1 MNATVP
7 RASAQNAGQ
16 NRRIARAAVVVLGAT
31 GGVGR
36 GVVEAALAMG
46 RPVIAVARDK
56 AGLQCLRG
64 KFPDA
69 DLSIVPGS
77 VASDGDGERLANALR
92 KLGRPID
99 GVVAAVCG
107 GAARGRLLDHP
118 AAFLRQTLDDDL
130 LPHLAAAR
138 HLLPLLSQ
146 AGRTGTYVL
155 IGGPGADRPWAG
167 YGHRSIATAAL
178 RMLARVLHEEA
189 RTLGVRVQLL
199 AIDSPVS
206 TDLNRA
212 HACEQWPSALA
223 VGQRALAL
231 VEPDGLQP
239 ADAVVPYSKVSFSD
253 TAARHIGESH
263 ADPAPDVT
271 ADVDW
276 ASVDSTT
283 YQEPGNGDATP
294 TASSGSCGAT
304 RAQAMQDNAAVASA
318 SVGLLPSRCLQDART
333 LLRKLIA
340 PDNVIAPDNIAP
352 HNNNNQE
359 DLP

>member
-1 MNATVP
+1 MNAPVAK
-7 RASAQNAGQ
+7 ASAQNAGQ
-16 NRRIARAAVVVLGAT
+16 TRRIARAAVVVLGAT

-36 GVVEAALAMG
+36 GVVEAALASG

-69 DLSIVPGS
+69 DLSVVPGS
-77 VASDGDGERLANALR
+77 VSSDGDGERLARTLR

-99 GVVAAVCG
+99 GVIAAVCG
-107 GAARGRLLDHP
+107 SAARGRLLDHP

-138 HLLPLLSQ
+138 HLLPLLAQ
-146 AGRTGTYVL
+146 GGRTGTYVL

-189 RTLGVRVQLL
+189 RTIGVRVQLL
-199 AIDSPVS
+199 AIDSPVT

-231 VEPDGLQP
+231 VEPDGQQP

-253 TAARHIGESH
+253 V
-263 ADPAPDVT
+263 APRDLRGSQANVT
-271 ADVDW
+271 PDVDW
-276 ASVDSTT
+276 PSADSTIQ
-283 YQEPGNGDATP
+283 QEPGNDDARP
-294 TASSGSCGAT
+294 TASSPACGAAK
-304 RAQAMQDNAAVASA
+304 AQAMQDGAPNSA
-318 SVGLLPSRCLQDART
+318 HSIALLPSRCLQDART
-333 LLRKLIA
+333 LLRNL
-340 PDNVIAPDNIAP
+340 IAPDNIAS

>member
-1 MNATVP
+1 VNATAP
-7 RASAQNAGQ
+7 RASVPQPGQGTAQT
-16 NRRIARAAVVVLGAT
+16 RRIARAAVVVLGAT

-36 GVVEAALAMG
+36 GVVEAALASG

-64 KFPDA
+64 QFADA

-77 VASDGDGERLANALR
+77 ISSDSDGERLARALR

-107 GAARGRLLDHP
+107 NAPRGRLLDHP

-138 HLLPLLSQ
+138 HLLPLLAQ

-189 RTLGVRVQLL
+189 RSIGVRVQLL

-231 VEPDGLQP
+231 INALTGEGDGLQP
-239 ADAVVPYSKVSFSD
+239 ADAVVPYSKVSFWHD
-253 TAARHIGESH
+253 MRTPG
-263 ADPAPDVT
+263 ADLASDVT
-271 ADVDW
+271 PDVDW
-276 ASVDSTT
+276 PSPASTIDQESGH
-283 YQEPGNGDATP
+283 EPGND
-294 TASSGSCGAT
+294 AT
-304 RAQAMQDNAAVASA
+304 RAALSTSCGIAKAQAMNDGGPA
-318 SVGLLPSRCLQDART
+318 VGLLPSRCLQDART
-333 LLRKLIA
+333 LLRNLIA
-340 PDNVIAPDNIAP
+340 PHHDIAPD
-352 HNNNNQE
+352 NNNNQE
-359 DLP
+359 DSP

>member
-1 MNATVP
+1 MTAFAARP
-7 RASAQNAGQ
+7 SARAMAQ

-36 GVVEAALAMG
+36 GVVQAALASG

-64 KFPDA
+64 KFPEA
-69 DLSIVPGS
+69 DLSIVSGS
-77 VASDGDGERLANALR
+77 VSSDGDGERLVRALR

-99 GVVAAVCG
+99 GVIAAVCG
-107 GAARGRLLDHP
+107 SAPRGRLLDHP

-138 HLLPLLSQ
+138 HLLPLLSEG
-146 AGRTGTYVL
+146 GRTGTYVL

-206 TDLNRA
+206 TELNRA

-231 VEPDGLQP
+231 VEPQGVQP
-239 ADAVVPYSKVSFSD
+239 GEAVVPYSKVPVVEGLFD
-253 TAARHIGESH
+253 VADAPLADVAA
-263 ADPAPDVT
+263 DVTPDV
-271 ADVDW
+271 DSPSV
-276 ASVDSTT
+276 ASTIQ
-283 YQEPGNGDATP
+283 QEPGNGCSP
-294 TASSGSCGAT
+294 GSAL
-304 RAQAMQDNAAVASA
+304 
-318 SVGLLPSRCLQDART
+318 GLLPSRCLQDART
-333 LLRKLIA
+333 LLRNLIA
-340 PDNVIAPDNIAP
+340 PPNDIAP
-352 HNNNNQE
+352 HNNNNLE
-359 DLP
+359 DSP

>member
-1 MNATVP
+1 MNATAS

-16 NRRIARAAVVVLGAT
+16 NRRIARGAVVVLGAT

-36 GVVEAALAMG
+36 GVVEAALATG

-69 DLSIVPGS
+69 DLSVVPGS
-77 VASDGDGERLANALR
+77 VSSDGDGERLARALS

-99 GVVAAVCG
+99 GVIAAVCG
-107 GAARGRLLDHP
+107 SAARGRLLDHP

-189 RTLGVRVQLL
+189 RTIGVRVQLL
-199 AIDSPVS
+199 AIDSPVC
-206 TDLNRA
+206 TELNRA
-212 HACEQWPSALA
+212 NACEQWPSALA

-253 TAARHIGESH
+253 
-263 ADPAPDVT
+263 PAPRPIRQSRTDVT
-271 ADVDW
+271 PDVDW
-276 ASVDSTT
+276 PSVDSTIQ
-283 YQEPGNGDATP
+283 QEPADGDANP
-294 TASSGSCGAT
+294 TASPPACGPA
-304 RAQAMQDNAAVASA
+304 RAQAMQDDAAVVNAPA
-318 SVGLLPSRCLQDART
+318 VGLLPSRCLQDART
-333 LLRKLIA
+333 LLRNLIA
-340 PDNVIAPDNIAP
+340 PNDIAP
-352 HNNNNQE
+352 HNNNKQE
-359 DLP
+359 DSP